1 MATRP
6 PPAAVPSIP
15 RRPPRILLIIA
26 AIVVVLFLG
35 GSRLIDFYVNW
46 LWYGE
51 VGFRSVFSTVLFTRT
66 VQFVLGGLLIGGL
79 VWLSMW
85 LATASGP
92 CSCPCPAPRTR
103 SPATAR

>member
-1 MATRP
+1 MATR

-15 RRPPRILLIIA
+15 RRPRILLIIA

-85 LATASGP
+85 LAYRFRPVFVPVSGP
-92 CSCPCPAPRTR
+92 EDPIEIGRAHV
-103 SPATAR
+103 